1 MNLADHIKALILE
14 LGVSATFYSKTVR
27 VIFNNQY
34 VATQLFGMGLENKNP
49 FVIGLESDFTSAKIG
64 DTITINST
72 NYKIASIQPNNVGA
86 VHIELTRA

>member
-1 MNLADHIKALILE
+1 MDLSNHIKALILE
-14 LGVSATFYSKTVR
+14 LGMSATFSSKSVR

-49 FVIGLESDFTSAKIG
+49 FVIGLESDFSSAKIG
-64 DTITINST
+64 DTITINNT
-72 NYKIASIQPNNVGA
+72 NYKIASIQPNGVGA